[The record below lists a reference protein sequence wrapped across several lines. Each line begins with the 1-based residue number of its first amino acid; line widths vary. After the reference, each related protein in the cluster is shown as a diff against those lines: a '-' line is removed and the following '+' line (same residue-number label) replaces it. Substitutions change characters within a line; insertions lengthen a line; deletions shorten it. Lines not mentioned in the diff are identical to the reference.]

1 MPVSCHSAA
10 RQLAEAHWLQAARPA
25 RRSPGG
31 GAVRLAPAPSPRVPA
46 RRLPDVPRQLP
57 DAGPPANSTHVYFK
71 DVIIAASDDSE
82 DESEP
87 ASEREE
93 AGEGGM
99 RRRVSRRRKLRI
111 DRQKLIIILVG
122 LPGRGKTFLCNK
134 LMCYLNWCAA
144 AAAAEANTASLCAG
158 ASAAGWLRRLLV
170 SACAGNR
177 KGEEHTLMQARTAT
191 MPHAAHASGGH
202 ACRPKAL
209 CLPMHTAGARTDASA
224 RRAAVAGWATTRAT
238 STWGSTA
245 GSRRARPTSRTPPS
259 STTTTRFVRGVV
271 AGLRRV
277 ISPCPRAG
285 REPKHVSRTS
295 TCCVC
300 CVPCA
305 VAVRVRAR

>member
-1 MPVSCHSAA
+1 
-10 RQLAEAHWLQAARPA
+10 
-25 RRSPGG
+25 
-31 GAVRLAPAPSPRVPA
+31 VRLAPAPSARGPA

-99 RRRVSRRRKLRI
+99 RR
-111 DRQKLIIILVG
+111 

-158 ASAAGWLRRLLV
+158 ASAAGCLRRLLV
-170 SACAGNR
+170 SACARNR
-177 KGEEHTLMQARTAT
+177 KGEEHTLMQTRTAT

-202 ACRPKAL
+202 AC
-209 CLPMHTAGARTDASA
+209 
-224 RRAAVAGWATTRAT
+224 
-238 STWGSTA
+238 
-245 GSRRARPTSRTPPS
+245 
-259 STTTTRFVRGVV
+259 
-271 AGLRRV
+271 
-277 ISPCPRAG
+277 
-285 REPKHVSRTS
+285 
-295 TCCVC
+295 
-300 CVPCA
+300 
-305 VAVRVRAR
+305 

>member
-1 MPVSCHSAA
+1 MRLVRAPDRAA
-10 RQLAEAHWLQAARPA
+10 R
-25 RRSPGG
+25 
-31 GAVRLAPAPSPRVPA
+31 APRAPA

-144 AAAAEANTASLCAG
+144 AAAAAAHTASLCSA
-158 ASAAGWLRRLLV
+158 ASAAGSQLCV
-170 SACAGNR
+170 DACAEHR
-177 KGEEHTLMQARTAT
+177 RDLEHTLMRTG
-191 MPHAAHASGGH
+191 SCGGCCMQRMRRGDTPAYRNSS
-202 ACRPKAL
+202 ACPCTPRMRT
-209 CLPMHTAGARTDASA
+209 PM
-224 RRAAVAGWATTRAT
+224 RACAVCPRAGWATTRAT

-245 GSRRARPTSRTPPS
+245 GSRRASPMSRTPPS
-259 STTTTRFVRGVV
+259 LTITTRCARGPPRHA
-271 AGLRRV
+271 AGETGHGVHMSVCFWASRAVHSEGAEARSLQWAGSLMQALRRAHAA
-277 ISPCPRAG
+277 RA
-285 REPKHVSRTS
+285 T
-295 TCCVC
+295 
-300 CVPCA
+300 
-305 VAVRVRAR
+305 